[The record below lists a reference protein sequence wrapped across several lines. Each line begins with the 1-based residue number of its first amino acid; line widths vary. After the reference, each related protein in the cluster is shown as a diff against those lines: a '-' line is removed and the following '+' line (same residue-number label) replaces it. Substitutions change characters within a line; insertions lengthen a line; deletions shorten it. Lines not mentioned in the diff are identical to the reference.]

1 MSTTPSKYA
10 RSRSRDSIED
20 DEDDHILDEMLIE
33 LGIPA
38 NKRMT
43 KDVSVEVI
51 ELITPPRNSPP
62 AKKRKQSDGLSYVDL
77 TTSPLSPCPSSI
89 DGNIPTILQTAEEE
103 EATVDEEQ
111 QQDEIS
117 FSYSPSECP
126 PSFVYSPENSSSS
139 SSLEVLSP
147 HSSLTARRQVFT
159 DEKTQKETRRLSGK
173 LEDLHFETI
182 GSNEPMSETIRTDT
196 MDTATA
202 TTNAAT
208 DTVVTDIAAASLAA
222 EDFDDRARILKK
234 RSLPRRSRA
243 VRGKSGGS
251 TAAVVAVVQMEKSL
265 DTSVAGE
272 SIRDALKNHVYKGK
286 PVPYTVATALDCI
299 VPGVIRWERR
309 GSGTSSYSCAI
320 YYEAGE
326 CLKLL
331 QKQSYMELVHAVQY
345 LQTLVP
351 KTQGHQTEVKEESSK
366 FFIIVE
372 GMDRALIEL
381 KRQQKQKK
389 GSASGD
395 TSSTTFAMITFAD
408 LHEVAFQ
415 LFMDVRAHTKFTS
428 DLNATADYIALL
440 TRELVVASSRVSAL
454 EEFLEAVPRH
464 NSFRVTHTGSIES
477 SCANTWLR
485 MLQVIPGVSEDKAQ
499 CLLDHFPTFDSLMQA
514 YRDPNLSRA
523 QKQDL
528 VADKLN
534 DVRIQ
539 RALSKR
545 IYTVFCEENPDALI

>member
-38 NKRMT
+38 NKKMT

-89 DGNIPTILQTAEEE
+89 DGNIPTILHTAEEE

-147 HSSLTARRQVFT
+147 HSSF
-159 DEKTQKETRRLSGK
+159 
-173 LEDLHFETI
+173 
-182 GSNEPMSETIRTDT
+182 NCP
-196 MDTATA
+196 A
-202 TTNAAT
+202 TT
-208 DTVVTDIAAASLAA
+208 

-389 GSASGD
+389 RICFG
-395 TSSTTFAMITFAD
+395 
-408 LHEVAFQ
+408 
-415 LFMDVRAHTKFTS
+415 AHTKFTS